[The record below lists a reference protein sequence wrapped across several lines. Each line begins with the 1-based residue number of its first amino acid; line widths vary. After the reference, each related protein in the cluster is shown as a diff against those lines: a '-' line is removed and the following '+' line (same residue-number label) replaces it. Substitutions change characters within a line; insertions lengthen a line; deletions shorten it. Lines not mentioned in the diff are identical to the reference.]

1 MAKSAAERQAEFRAK
16 AKERGDE
23 RVNVVASA
31 DTVKRLRLFS
41 DFNEMTQA
49 QALDEMIDLLWKT
62 IPDAEIEAMERH
74 AVTLE
79 ERRKQK
85 AAGDTATMSLF
96 D

>member
-1 MAKSAAERQAEFRAK
+1 MAKTAAERQAEFRAK

-23 RVNVVASA
+23 RVNVVASS

-49 QALDEMIDLLWKT
+49 QALDAMIDLLWKT
-62 IPDAEIEAMERH
+62 IPDAEVEAMERH

-79 ERRKQK
+79 ERRRAKT
-85 AAGDTATMSLF
+85 AGDDKTLSLF
-96 D
+96 

>member
-23 RVNVVASA
+23 RINVVASA
-31 DTVKRLRLFS
+31 ATVKRLRLFS

-62 IPDAEIEAMERH
+62 IPDSEVEAMERH

-79 ERRKQK
+79 ERRQAK
-85 AAGDTATMSLF
+85 ARGDDKTLSLF
-96 D
+96 